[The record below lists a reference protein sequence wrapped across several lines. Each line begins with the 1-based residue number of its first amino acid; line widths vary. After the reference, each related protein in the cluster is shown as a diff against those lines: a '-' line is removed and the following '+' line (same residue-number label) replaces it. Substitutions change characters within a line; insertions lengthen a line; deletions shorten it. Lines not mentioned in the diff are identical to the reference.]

1 MKKTTKS
8 IIKALGLFLFAILLF
23 VSCEKDVSDNSQD
36 GKLMDGKVN
45 LLDPGRYGCAEFS
58 PEYLKSI
65 DFTSPDE
72 YRAQLAVL
80 RPDLTASQKSI
91 ANATALPTSYNL
103 PAQPIGDQGSE
114 GSCVGWGVG
123 YAAHGITRYINNT
136 IHQSNW
142 GGASRSA
149 AYVYNQIKISNCGS
163 GSYPNDAMNLIK
175 NQGQCSNS
183 QMPYVAG
190 GCYTQPTTQQRTWA
204 AGRKSNGWFYVNTT
218 SVDDIKYYLSQNYPV
233 AACFDVN
240 LSFYDARNYNYVWSS
255 LYGSR
260 RGGHCVCIVGYNDTT
275 RQFKVQNS
283 WGSGWGRSGYFYVTY
298 DNITRGAFNWLGC
311 ILPNAAANSP
321 Q

>member
-1 MKKTTKS
+1 
-8 IIKALGLFLFAILLF
+8 
-23 VSCEKDVSDNSQD
+23 
-36 GKLMDGKVN
+36 
-45 LLDPGRYGCAEFS
+45 
-58 PEYLKSI
+58 
-65 DFTSPDE
+65 
-72 YRAQLAVL
+72 
-80 RPDLTASQKSI
+80 
-91 ANATALPTSYNL
+91 
-103 PAQPIGDQGSE
+103 
-114 GSCVGWGVG
+114 
-123 YAAHGITRYINNT
+123 
-136 IHQSNW
+136 
-142 GGASRSA
+142 
-149 AYVYNQIKISNCGS
+149 
-163 GSYPNDAMNLIK
+163 MNLIK

-240 LSFYDARNYNYVWSS
+240 QSFYDARNYNYVWSS

-260 RGGHCVCIVGYNDTT
+260 QGGHCVCIVGYNDAT